1 MHDRFWHVFLR
12 GFDATATDV
21 QTTEER
27 GAEAMDRTDGLA
39 WALYQE
45 RVREIETQVRRRRL
59 LDRTED
65 LPAIAGGAA
74 TNRIGPRPLPA
85 TRGASTPE
93 PA

>member
-1 MHDRFWHVFLR
+1 M
-12 GFDATATDV
+12 DV
-21 QTTEER
+21 QTMEQR

-45 RVREIETQVRRRRL
+45 RVREIETQIRRRRL

-65 LPAIAGGAA
+65 LPAIPGGSA
-74 TNRIGPRPLPA
+74 TSRIGTRPVPS
-85 TRGASTPE
+85 TRGGSAPE